1 MTGVIAECPV
11 IPPLDPAHFVDI
23 AMFGQAVKAD
33 PVAVLSARASQPP
46 FYVML
51 HGRPHV
57 VICRYDQLLA
67 AFTDHDTFSRVPQ
80 PGWGADTFDYFNGLP
95 TVGDSDPPEHSRLR
109 RLMWPAFTPRRMSQ
123 VQARLDRLVDG
134 MIDDVAGLP
143 QFDLVMQFSRPL
155 VRRLL
160 LGIVF
165 ELPEADWHIF
175 ADFSEVLGLNGTVP
189 PGAPKPAAYLD
200 RCNAGHAYC
209 AALIEQRRRE
219 PKPDLVGDIVSA
231 HDAATPIRW
240 SCCAPSRT

>member
-80 PGWGADTFDYFNGLP
+80 PGWAADTFDYFNGLP
-95 TVGDSDPPEHSRLR
+95 TVGDSDPLEHSRLR

-134 MIDDVAGLP
+134 MIDGVPIHRGMLAHLAMGAANLDPASYPDTERFDIRRNPRNIATFGFGPHFCIGHALARTVMRTAMARLVQRFAQLRLVDPDAPIAFGGLP
-143 QFDLVMQFSRPL
+143 TERAPVRVM
-155 VRRLL
+155 VRT
-160 LGIVF
+160 
-165 ELPEADWHIF
+165 D
-175 ADFSEVLGLNGTVP
+175 
-189 PGAPKPAAYLD
+189 
-200 RCNAGHAYC
+200 
-209 AALIEQRRRE
+209 
-219 PKPDLVGDIVSA
+219 
-231 HDAATPIRW
+231 
-240 SCCAPSRT
+240 